1 MASGKLGNGNT
12 VLNTWH
18 TAYQVPVSKIASF
31 SVAVVNKTGGNALV
45 DIAISS
51 TTTPGAGEFIESGV
65 TAIPAG
71 VVERTGLVASASEY
85 LMIRA
90 DVTGLDFRV
99 MGYEETP

>member
-12 VLNTWH
+12 VSNTWH
-18 TAYQVPVSKIASF
+18 SAYQVPSSKIASF
-31 SVAVVNKTGGNALV
+31 SVTVVNKTGGNALV

-51 TTTPGAGEFIESGV
+51 TTTPGGGEFIESGV
-65 TAIPAG
+65 VAIPAG

-85 LMIRA
+85 LMVRS

-99 MGYEETP
+99 MGYEENP